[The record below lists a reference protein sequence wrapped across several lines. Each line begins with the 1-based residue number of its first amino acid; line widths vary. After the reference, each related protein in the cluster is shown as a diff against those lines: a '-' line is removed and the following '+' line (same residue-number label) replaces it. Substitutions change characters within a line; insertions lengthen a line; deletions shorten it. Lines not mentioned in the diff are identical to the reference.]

1 MISDNVAY
9 FASGSIP
16 FIESLRLQGGNLTGS
31 IPKELYNADRLRQLE
46 LIDMQL
52 TGVINSRVMNL
63 QGLRQ
68 FRLRGNE
75 LSGEIPATIGAIT
88 GLELAWFHLNH
99 FSGTMPMAI
108 CRLRSA
114 SGLTKLDADCIQKE
128 GNSTFECDC
137 CTVCCAR
144 DTAVCLK
151 NDH

>member
-1 MISDNVAY
+1 MSLT
-9 FASGSIP
+9 FANDSVL

-31 IPKELYNADRLRQLE
+31 IPEELYNADRLRQLE

-75 LSGEIPATIGAIT
+75 LSGKIPAAIGAIS
-88 GLELAWFHLNH
+88 GLELAWFHLNN
-99 FSGTMPMAI
+99 FSGTMPMSI

-114 SGLTKLDADCIQKE
+114 SGLARLDADCSLKE
-128 GNSTFECDC
+128 GSSTLECDC